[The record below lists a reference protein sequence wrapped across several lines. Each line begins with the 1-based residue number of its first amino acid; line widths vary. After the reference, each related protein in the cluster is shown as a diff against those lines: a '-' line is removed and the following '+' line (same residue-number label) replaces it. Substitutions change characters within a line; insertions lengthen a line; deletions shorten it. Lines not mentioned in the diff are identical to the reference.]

1 MDLLA
6 NYARVVYDLESL
18 VAQGLSAAIYT
29 QTTDVEGEVNGLI
42 SYDRKVVKVPVEFM
56 RILHDKLYKAQSVRT
71 VTLIADGQG
80 GGKNKRE
87 VEMGGE
93 KAVMELP
100 ALLKGKQKIRSVCKF
115 GIGKPYQYLSL
126 WLYMPGKVKV
136 WLNGTKVFEQDS
148 HQTRHY
154 NQYNLSDYAS
164 YLVNGENELV
174 IELDNQRN
182 KEMKF
187 DYGLRAY

>member
-1 MDLLA
+1 M
-6 NYARVVYDLESL
+6 
-18 VAQGLSAAIYT
+18 
-29 QTTDVEGEVNGLI
+29 
-42 SYDRKVVKVPVEFM
+42 
-56 RILHDKLYKAQSVRT
+56 
-71 VTLIADGQG
+71 
-80 GGKNKRE
+80 GGK
-87 VEMGGE
+87 